1 MKNHAYVFDAYG
13 TLLDI
18 HAASQKHSGLLGEN
32 TAKVSDLWRKKQ
44 LEYTWLRSLMGV
56 HVDFWEITKDALS
69 YALEYFEIDHL
80 ECFDEL
86 CASYLEIPCYA
97 EVPQLLKNLKD
108 QGHKVAILSNG
119 SPFMIQSAVNANNLQ
134 DLFDEILSVED
145 VGIFKPDRKVYGLVE
160 KKLGVIPEKTNFFSS
175 NAWDVAGASVFGF
188 SVVWVNRFN
197 QPLERLPGMPRL
209 TVKNLEE
216 WWEKEG

>member
-56 HVDFWEITKDALS
+56 HVDFWEITKRDRS
-69 YALEYFEIDHL
+69 YALECFEIAQL
-80 ECFDEL
+80 ERFDEL

-97 EVPQLLKNLKD
+97 EVPRLLKNLKN
-108 QGHKVAILSNG
+108 QGHKVVILSNG
-119 SPFMIQSAVNANNLQ
+119 SPFMINSAVNANNLQ
-134 DLFDEILSVED
+134 DLFDEIISVED
-145 VGIFKPDRKVYGLVE
+145 VGIYKPDRKVYSLVE
-160 KKLGVIPEKTNFFSS
+160 EKLGVIPEKTNFFSS

-197 QPLERLPGMPRL
+197 QPAERLPGMPRL

>member
-1 MKNHAYVFDAYG
+1 MKNHAYVFDAFG

-18 HAASQKHSGLLGEN
+18 HAASRKHSVLLGEN
-32 TAKVSDLWRKKQ
+32 ASKVSDLWRKKQ

-69 YALEYFEIDHL
+69 YALECFEIAQL
-80 ECFDEL
+80 EHFDEL

-97 EVPQLLKNLKD
+97 EVPRLLKNLKN
-108 QGHKVAILSNG
+108 QGHKIVILSNG
-119 SPFMIQSAVNANNLQ
+119 SPFMINSAVNANNLQ
-134 DLFDEILSVED
+134 DLFDEIISVED
-145 VGIFKPDRKVYGLVE
+145 VGIYKPDRKVYSLVE
-160 KKLGVIPEKTNFFSS
+160 EKLGVIPEKTNFFSS

-197 QPLERLPGMPRL
+197 QPAERLPGMPRL

-216 WWEKEG
+216 WWGKAG

>member
-1 MKNHAYVFDAYG
+1 MKEHAYVFDAYG

-18 HAASQKHSGLLGEN
+18 HAASRKHSVLLGEN
-32 TAKVSDLWRKKQ
+32 ASQVSDLWRKKQ

-69 YALEYFEIDHL
+69 YALEYFEIDPV

-97 EVPQLLKNLKD
+97 EVPQLLKNLKN

-119 SPFMIQSAVNANNLQ
+119 SPNMIHSALNANKLE
-134 DLFDEILSVED
+134 DLFDAILSVED
-145 VGIFKPDRKVYGLVE
+145 VGVFKPARKVYSLVE
-160 KKLGVIPEKTNFFSS
+160 EKLGVIPGKTNFFSS

-197 QPLERLPGMPRL
+197 QPAERLPGMPRL

>member
-1 MKNHAYVFDAYG
+1 MKNHAYVFDAFG

-18 HAASQKHSGLLGEN
+18 HAASCKHSVLLGEN
-32 TAKVSDLWRKKQ
+32 ASKVSDLWRKKQ

-69 YALEYFEIDHL
+69 YALECFEIDQL

-97 EVPQLLKNLKD
+97 EVPRLLKNLKN
-108 QGHKVAILSNG
+108 QGHKIVILSNG
-119 SPFMIQSAVNANNLQ
+119 SPFMINSAVNAN
-134 DLFDEILSVED
+134 
-145 VGIFKPDRKVYGLVE
+145 
-160 KKLGVIPEKTNFFSS
+160 KLGVIPEKTNFFSS

-197 QPLERLPGMPRL
+197 QPAERLPGMPRL
-209 TVKNLEE
+209 TVRNLEE

>member
-1 MKNHAYVFDAYG
+1 MKNHAYVFDAFG

-18 HAASQKHSGLLGEN
+18 HAASHKHSVLLGEN
-32 TAKVSDLWRKKQ
+32 ASKVSDLWRKKQ

-69 YALEYFEIDHL
+69 YALECFEIAQQ
-80 ECFDEL
+80 ERFDEL
-86 CASYLEIPCYA
+86 CASYLKIPCYA
-97 EVPQLLKNLKD
+97 EVPRLLKNLKN
-108 QGHKVAILSNG
+108 QGHKIVILSNG
-119 SPFMIQSAVNANNLQ
+119 SPFMINSAVNANNLQ
-134 DLFDEILSVED
+134 DLFDEIISVED
-145 VGIFKPDRKVYGLVE
+145 VGIYKPDRKVYSLVE
-160 KKLGVIPEKTNFFSS
+160 EKLGVIPEKTNFFSS

-197 QPLERLPGMPRL
+197 QPAERLPGMPRL
-209 TVKNLEE
+209 TVRNLEE

>member
-1 MKNHAYVFDAYG
+1 MKNHAYVFDAFG

-18 HAASQKHSGLLGEN
+18 HAASHKHSVLLGEN
-32 TAKVSDLWRKKQ
+32 ASQVSDLWRKKQ

-69 YALEYFEIDHL
+69 YALECFEIAQQ
-80 ECFDEL
+80 ERFDEL

-97 EVPQLLKNLKD
+97 EVPRLLKNLKN
-108 QGHKVAILSNG
+108 QGHKIVILSNG
-119 SPFMIQSAVNANNLQ
+119 SPFMINSAVNANNLQ
-134 DLFDEILSVED
+134 DLFDEIISVED
-145 VGIFKPDRKVYGLVE
+145 VGIYKPDRKVYSLVE
-160 KKLGVIPEKTNFFSS
+160 EKLGVIPEKTNFFSS

-209 TVKNLEE
+209 TVKNLDE